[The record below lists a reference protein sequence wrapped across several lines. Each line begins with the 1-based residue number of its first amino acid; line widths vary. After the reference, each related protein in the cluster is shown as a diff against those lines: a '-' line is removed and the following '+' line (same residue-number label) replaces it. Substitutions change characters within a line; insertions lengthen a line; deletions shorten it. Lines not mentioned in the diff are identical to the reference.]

1 MFITFEG
8 IEGSGKSTA
17 LRLVAARLRARGEDP
32 LCTREPGGSTLG
44 RSLRAML
51 LDGKSRID
59 PRAELSLFLA
69 DRAQHVAEVIRPAL
83 AAGRTVLCDR
93 YADSTLAYQGYARNL
108 DITAIIAL
116 NNFATNG
123 LKPDLTLL
131 LDLPVETGLGRA
143 LARNEEKGSALSEG
157 RFDAESVAFHTAVRN
172 GFLAIA
178 RRENRIRVIDA
189 SLPREEVA
197 RHCLD
202 AIDALRP

>member
-17 LRLVAARLRARGEDP
+17 LRLVADRLRARGEDP

-51 LDGKSRID
+51 LDCKSRID